1 MNMKKK
7 KYCSHKMEIEGAIVA
22 CNKCGEFSLTKK
34 FKAVLNT
41 KNKRIWK

>member
-1 MNMKKK
+1 MKK
-7 KYCSHKMEIEGAIVA
+7 CNHRMEIEGVVRT
-22 CNKCGEFSLTKK
+22 CNKCGAFSLTKK